1 MDCLERSECVGPDLG
16 AHLPHL
22 LNWEGVPVP
31 SVESE
36 PVFMQRQ
43 VVLMSVG
50 PRRCFRARGNMPG
63 LSGVVFIWGAG
74 IRG

>member
-1 MDCLERSECVGPDLG
+1 M
-16 AHLPHL
+16 
-22 LNWEGVPVP
+22 P